1 MATCQKIIEVAW
13 RRSGVFA
20 AGVDIPDTQM
30 TVGLERLQD
39 MYNNMVGEGLL
50 GRFNDVWLD
59 AGATYVAQE
68 QDRIYCT
75 DNTVVVTVN
84 TTFVDANTGKTRTP
98 LDRAAIIIV
107 KPFNDDPTSLQI
119 WDAYSGAWVNVE
131 ALAIGDY
138 APFSK
143 RFEEGLKNFLAVK
156 LADEAGYSI
165 RPSLARD
172 AGMFKMQISRH
183 LDDPRRTVKIGS
195 YF

>member
-1 MATCQKIIEVAW
+1 MTTCQKIIEVAW

-20 AGVDIPDTQM
+20 AGVSIPETQM

-68 QDRIYCT
+68 QNRIYCT
-75 DNTVVVTVN
+75 DNTVTVTIDS
-84 TTFVDANTGKTRTP
+84 TFVDADTGRTRTP
-98 LDRAAIIIV
+98 IDRAAIIIV
-107 KPFNDDPTSLQI
+107 KPFDDEPTTIQL
-119 WDAYSGAWVNVE
+119 WDAYVGAWILVDD
-131 ALAIGDY
+131 LAMEDY

-143 RFEEGLKNFLAVK
+143 RYEEGLKNYLAVK
-156 LADEAGYSI
+156 LADEGGYSI

-172 AGMFKMQISRH
+172 AGMFKMQIARRY
-183 LDDPRRTVKIGS
+183 DDPRRTVKIGS